1 MRHIYTSIDLGSDT
15 IKAVTCELYNGKLNL
30 LSSSTTASAG
40 IRKGVIVDFDL
51 ALASITRAI
60 NELETDLGIRINKVL
75 VNVPSYFSD
84 FNVVKGKISVI
95 DKVTG
100 NDIVKVL
107 QIAAKGNIEPGKEM
121 LTIIPIDFAL
131 DNETGLLDPKG
142 KKGKELYVRAVL
154 ITMPK
159 KNIYSVINLFER
171 LGIEV
176 EDITIN
182 EIGDLYAFKN
192 EKINNSIGV
201 FVNIGH
207 NITTVSLFNKGI
219 IVKNSILQMGGSNIT
234 NDLSYIF
241 KLDNQE
247 AENVKEHFAVA
258 SSNYASCNDIIEI
271 KNIKLNQ
278 KEVSEVV
285 ESRLDE
291 ILSFVKKEIF
301 SLTDKEINYIIVTGG
316 TVNINYFDVE
326 LKKVLGENV
335 SIGKVKMLGASDNRY
350 SAVIGNI
357 VYYINKLKLKG
368 ENSTMVDSANEAIL
382 SSPKKNTNETMIS
395 KVINFFTNE

>member
-30 LSSSTTASAG
+30 LSSSTIKSTG
-40 IRKGVIVDFDL
+40 IRKGVIVDLDL
-51 ALASITRAI
+51 ALSSVTKAI
-60 NELETDLGIRINKVL
+60 SELENDLGIRINKVL

-84 FNVVKGKISVI
+84 FNVVRGKINVI
-95 DKVTG
+95 EKVDG
-100 NDIVKVL
+100 NDVVNVL
-107 QIAAKGNIEPGKEM
+107 KSATKGNIEPGKEM
-121 LTIIPIDFAL
+121 LTIIPIDFAV
-131 DNETGLLDPKG
+131 DNEVGLLDPKG
-142 KKGKELYVRAVL
+142 IKGKELYVRAVL

-159 KNIYSVINLFER
+159 KNIYSVINLFDK

-192 EKINNSIGV
+192 EKVNDSIGV
-201 FVNIGH
+201 IVNIGH

-241 KLDNQE
+241 KLDNLE
-247 AENVKEHFAVA
+247 AEMVKEKFAVA
-258 SSNYASCNDIIEI
+258 ASNCASCNDVIEI

-291 ILSFVKKEIF
+291 ILTFVKKEIF
-301 SLTDKEINYIIVTGG
+301 SLTDKQISYIIVTGG
-316 TVNINYFDVE
+316 TVNINCFDVE
-326 LKKVLGENV
+326 LKKILGNNI
-335 SIGKVKMLGASDNRY
+335 SIGRVKMLGAMENKY
-350 SAVIGNI
+350 SSVIGNV

-395 KVINFFTNE
+395 KVINFFANE

>member
-30 LSSSTTASAG
+30 LSSSTIKSTG
-40 IRKGVIVDFDL
+40 IRKGVIVDLDL
-51 ALASITRAI
+51 ALSSVTKAI
-60 NELETDLGIRINKVL
+60 SELENDLGIRINKVL

-84 FNVVKGKISVI
+84 FNVVRGKINVI
-95 DKVTG
+95 EKVDG
-100 NDIVKVL
+100 NDVVNVL
-107 QIAAKGNIEPGKEM
+107 KSATKGNIEPGKEM
-121 LTIIPIDFAL
+121 LTIIPIDFAV
-131 DNETGLLDPKG
+131 DNEVGLLDPKG
-142 KKGKELYVRAVL
+142 IKGKELYVRAVL

-159 KNIYSVINLFER
+159 KNIYSVINLFDK

-192 EKINNSIGV
+192 EKVNDSIGV
-201 FVNIGH
+201 IVNIGH
-207 NITTVSLFNKGI
+207 NITTVSLFNKSI
-219 IVKNSILQMGGSNIT
+219 IVKNSILQMGGSNVT

-241 KLDNQE
+241 KLDNLE
-247 AENVKEHFAVA
+247 AEMVKEKFAVA
-258 SSNYASCNDIIEI
+258 VSSYASCNDVIEI

-291 ILSFVKKEIF
+291 ILAFVKKEIF
-301 SLTDKEINYIIVTGG
+301 SLTDKQISYIIVTGG
-316 TVNINYFDVE
+316 TVNMNCFDAE
-326 LKKVLGENV
+326 LKKILGNNV
-335 SIGKVKMLGASDNRY
+335 SIGKVKMLGAAENRY
-350 SAVIGNI
+350 SSVIGNV

-395 KVINFFTNE
+395 KVINFFANE

>member
-15 IKAVTCELYNGKLNL
+15 IKAVTCELYNGRLNL
-30 LSSSTTASAG
+30 LASSTIKSSG
-40 IRKGVIVDFDL
+40 IKKGVIVDVDL
-51 ALASITRAI
+51 ALASITKTI
-60 NELETDLGIRINKVL
+60 SSLENDLGIRINKVL

-84 FNVVKGKISVI
+84 FNVVRGKISI
-95 DKVTG
+95 DNIVTG
-100 NDIVKVL
+100 NDVVKVL
-107 QIAAKGNIEPGKEM
+107 QNAVKGNIEPGREM
-121 LTIIPIDFAL
+121 LTVIPIDFSV
-131 DNETGLLDPKG
+131 DNDSNLLDPKG

-159 KNIYSVINLFER
+159 KNIYSVVNLFDK

-176 EDITIN
+176 DDITIN

-192 EKINNSIGV
+192 EKINENVG
-201 FVNIGH
+201 FVVNLGH

-241 KLDNQE
+241 KLDNSD
-247 AENVKEHFAVA
+247 AEMIKEKFAVA
-258 SSNYASCNDIIEI
+258 FSSYASQNDVIDV
-271 KNIKLNQ
+271 KGIKLNQ

-301 SLTDKEINYIIVTGG
+301 SLTDKKFSYIIVTGG
-316 TVNINYFDVE
+316 TVNINYFDAEV
-326 LKKVLGENV
+326 KKILGNNV
-335 SIGKVKMLGASDNRY
+335 SIGTVKMLGVSDNRY
-350 SAVIGNI
+350 SAVVGNI

-368 ENSTMVDSANEAIL
+368 ENSTMVDSENEAIL
-382 SSPKKNTNETMIS
+382 SSPKKNTNETMIG
-395 KVINFFTNE
+395 KVINFFANE

>member
-30 LSSSTTASAG
+30 LSSSTIKSTG

-51 ALASITRAI
+51 ALASITKVI
-60 NELETDLGIRINKVL
+60 SELESDLGIRVNKVL

-84 FNVVKGKISVI
+84 FNVVRGKISII

-100 NDIVKVL
+100 NDVVNVL
-107 QIAAKGNIEPGKEM
+107 KSAIKGNIEPGKEM
-121 LTIIPIDFAL
+121 LTVIPIDFAV

-142 KKGKELYVRAVL
+142 IKGKELYVRAVL

-159 KNIYSVINLFER
+159 KNIYSVINLFDR

-192 EKINNSIGV
+192 EKINDSIGV
-201 FVNIGH
+201 IVNIGH

-241 KLDNQE
+241 KLDNLD
-247 AENVKEHFAVA
+247 AEMVKEKFAVA

-291 ILSFVKKEIF
+291 ILTFVKKEIF
-301 SLTDKEINYIIVTGG
+301 SLTDKQISYIIVTGG
-316 TVNINYFDVE
+316 TVNMNCFDVE
-326 LKKVLGENV
+326 LKKILGDNI
-335 SIGKVKMLGASDNRY
+335 SIGKVKMLGATENRY
-350 SAVIGNI
+350 SSVIGNV

-368 ENSTMVDSANEAIL
+368 ENSTMVDSTNETIL

-395 KVINFFTNE
+395 KVINFFANE

>member
-30 LSSSTTASAG
+30 LSSSTIKSTG

-51 ALASITRAI
+51 ALSSITKVI
-60 NELETDLGIRINKVL
+60 SELENDLGIRINKVL
-75 VNVPSYFSD
+75 VNVPSYFSN
-84 FNVVKGKISVI
+84 FNVVRGKISII
-95 DKVTG
+95 DKVDG
-100 NDIVKVL
+100 NDVVNVL
-107 QIAAKGNIEPGKEM
+107 KSATKGNIEPGKEM
-121 LTIIPIDFAL
+121 LTVIPIDFTV

-142 KKGKELYVRAVL
+142 IKGKELYVRAVL

-159 KNIYSVINLFER
+159 KNIYSVINLFDR

-192 EKINNSIGV
+192 EKTNDNVGV
-201 FVNIGH
+201 IVNIGH

-241 KLDNQE
+241 KLDNLE
-247 AENVKEHFAVA
+247 AEMVKEKFAVA
-258 SSNYASCNDIIEI
+258 ASNYASCNDVIEI

-291 ILSFVKKEIF
+291 ILTFVKKEIF
-301 SLTDKEINYIIVTGG
+301 SLTDKQISYIIVTGG
-316 TVNINYFDVE
+316 TVNMNCFDVE
-326 LKKVLGENV
+326 LKKILGNNI
-335 SIGKVKMLGASDNRY
+335 SIGRVKMLGATENRY
-350 SAVIGNI
+350 SSVIGNV

-368 ENSTMVDSANEAIL
+368 ENSTMVDSENETIL

-395 KVINFFTNE
+395 RVINFFANE